1 MLTNIRMK
9 NFLHKIKTHQYD
21 LIFLM
26 SLIYISDDTFLFGTS
41 DIAGIEM
48 VKYIYI
54 IIIAFIL
61 LLKFRLNKSQKSLVI
76 VSIALILISALM
88 SFSLFSGGLLIL
100 ICTIII
106 AVCTTNKFNI
116 FEFGTLFST
125 LIYIINIY
133 SLCIWLIVSLHFAE
147 AHPISNKI
155 GALMQTYCGCM
166 FFSGSIPGFY
176 RNSSIFREPGMYMIF
191 ICIAYIFDTFT
202 LSKRIGLFKLII
214 YVLSLLSTFSTA
226 GFIIFGLLFSVNLL
240 QKSIKFFL
248 TRSIIPIVL
257 ITAVIVF
264 VNSNGIGAYIFG
276 KFDKGEQSAS
286 YLGRESS
293 ITIPLHIIACSPI
306 YGCGIK
312 DFKSEYIDIGQK
324 LYHTDINP
332 DGLSTNTILNIGAIF
347 GLPLC
352 AIMVFGIYKFSQI
365 STYRKIT
372 KLIIFIAILMMFSN
386 ESAMYS
392 LPFYWLVFYGYK
404 GLKTKDL
411 NNYHLIN

>member
-9 NFLHKIKTHQYD
+9 KFLHKIKTHQYD
-21 LIFLM
+21 LLFLM

-41 DIAGIEM
+41 DIAGIEI
-48 VKYIYI
+48 VKYI
-54 IIIAFIL
+54 FITVVALVL
-61 LLKFRLNKSQKSLVI
+61 LFKFRLNKSQKSLVI
-76 VSIALILISALM
+76 VSIALILFSALM
-88 SFSLFSGGLLIL
+88 SFSLLSGGLLIL

-106 AVCTTNKFNI
+106 AINTTNKFNI
-116 FEFGTLFST
+116 FGFGNLFST
-125 LIYIINIY
+125 LIFIINIY
-133 SLCIWLIVSLHFAE
+133 SIFIWLIVSLHFVE
-147 AHPISNKI
+147 VHPISNKI
-155 GALMQTYCGCM
+155 GAMMQTYCGCM

-191 ICIAYIFDTFT
+191 ICIAYIFDAFI

-214 YVLSLLSTFSTA
+214 YILSLLSTFSTA

-240 QKSIKFFL
+240 QKGIKYFL

-293 ITIPLHIIACSPI
+293 ITIPLYIIAYSPI
-306 YGCGIK
+306 SGCGIK
-312 DFKSEYIDIGQK
+312 DFKNEYRDIGQK

-352 AIMVFGIYKFSQI
+352 VIMVFGIYKFSQI
-365 STYRKIT
+365 AMCKKIT
-372 KLIIFIAILMMFSN
+372 QVIIFITILMMFSN

-411 NNYHLIN
+411 NNYLLTN